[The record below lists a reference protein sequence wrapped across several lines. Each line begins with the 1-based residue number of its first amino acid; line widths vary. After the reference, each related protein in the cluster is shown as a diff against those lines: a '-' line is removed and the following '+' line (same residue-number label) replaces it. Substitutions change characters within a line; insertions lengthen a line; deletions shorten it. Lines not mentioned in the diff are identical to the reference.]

1 MKRFSVNVQS
11 QGIPGWDVT
20 LVLDNLRSAHNV
32 GNVFRIAEAL
42 QLKIIACGCTPTPPH
57 PVLAKTAMDC
67 DKVVPCQSMSSA
79 VEAVKYLRQNGCSQI
94 LALEHNAESVEV
106 WDFGQYKL
114 PLALILGNEAKGVS
128 PEVLA
133 MCDAAVDLPMLGD
146 KASINVGNAAA
157 AALYGIYAKIKQ
169 SLVI

>member
-1 MKRFSVNVQS
+1 MPPTLQKGSIINGYRIEQPFD
-11 QGIPGWDVT
+11 PGAMAH
-20 LVLDNLRSAHNV
+20 SAKAISPSKEV
-32 GNVFRIAEAL
+32 VFF
-42 QLKIIACGCTPTPPH
+42 K
-57 PVLAKTAMDC
+57 
-67 DKVVPCQSMSSA
+67 
-79 VEAVKYLRQNGCSQI
+79 
-94 LALEHNAESVEV
+94 
-106 WDFGQYKL
+106 QYKL
-114 PLALILGNEAKGVS
+114 PLALILGNEARGVS